1 MIRFVIFSLFFAL
14 HANAYSVEPSHD
26 TALDY
31 LQKMSHALQSL
42 NYYGTLI
49 YLHDGQAET
58 VRIIHKKDQNGEVE
72 RVVHLSGEAR
82 EVIRNNNVVTCY
94 LSGSRS
100 VVVGN
105 RHFSSHIMP
114 QPLNDFDQYATIY
127 TFAIAGED
135 RVAGKTTKVILI
147 SPKDLYRYGYKLWV
161 DQINGLLLRSEML
174 DPQGVVLEQLM
185 FADIEIVD
193 EIPPDMLKPAI
204 ASEKFTWYKNE
215 DNQKYTEENAKDNKD
230 WSIVKMPEGF
240 ILTDYFRQ
248 IMPNSNKPAEHMV
261 ISDGFA
267 TISVYIEH
275 FGAESQAFVGTS
287 HVGALSIFGS
297 ILDDYHV
304 TVVGEVPHSTVQMI
318 AESLKHNSR
327 VNNKSND

>member
-1 MIRFVIFSLFFAL
+1 VIRFVIFSLFFAL
-14 HANAYSVEPSHD
+14 HAKAYSLEPSHNA
-26 TALDY
+26 ALDY

-49 YLHDGQAET
+49 YLHDGQAES
-58 VRIIHKKDQNGEVE
+58 VRIVHKTDQNGEVE

-94 LSGSRS
+94 LPDSRS

-114 QPLNDFDQYATIY
+114 KPLTDLDQYASIY

-135 RVAGKTTKVILI
+135 RVAGKMTTVILI
-147 SPKDLYRYGYKLWV
+147 NAKDLYRYGYKIWV
-161 DQINGLLLRSEML
+161 DQISGLLLRSEML
-174 DPQGVVLEQLM
+174 DPQGMVLEQLM

-204 ASEKFTWYKNE
+204 ASEKFTWYKSDNNE
-215 DNQKYTEENAKDNKD
+215 EHTEDSKDNHD
-230 WSIVKMPEGF
+230 WRILKMPEGF

-248 IMPNSNKPAEHMV
+248 LMPNTDNPAEHMV

-275 FGAESQAFVGTS
+275 FGADSQAFVGAS

-304 TVVGEVPHSTVQMI
+304 TVVGEVPRSTVQMI
-318 AESLKHNSR
+318 AESLQHKSK
-327 VNNKSND
+327 VNN